1 MPRNKYPEVTEKA
14 ILDTAK
20 RLFLEHGYEHVTLQ
34 DIAEA
39 CGLTRGAIYHHFH
52 GKEEMLDA
60 VTTYMFHET
69 VPCREIQEDTSRNGL
84 EKLQRLIIAS
94 VSNREQLQMYRMLS
108 RTFYQSPKLV
118 CAYLLSCRTS
128 VVPMTRT
135 FLEEGVSD
143 GSITVDSTQIAAEV
157 VAVFTNLLLSPLV
170 FSSTG
175 PDFQRKVACVS
186 TMLESIG
193 LPLINDQVS
202 AAFSAMG
209 AVLYGEERT

>member
-1 MPRNKYPEVTEKA
+1 MPSPPYMS
-14 ILDTAK
+14 
-20 RLFLEHGYEHVTLQ
+20 
-34 DIAEA
+34 
-39 CGLTRGAIYHHFH
+39 TRRSPA
-52 GKEEMLDA
+52 
-60 VTTYMFHET
+60 
-69 VPCREIQEDTSRNGL
+69 REIRRTPPGTGWRNTAAHHCLRLPTGSSSRCTC
-84 EKLQRLIIAS
+84 
-94 VSNREQLQMYRMLS
+94 MLS

-143 GSITVDSTQIAAEV
+143 GSITVDSPQIAAEV

-186 TMLESIG
+186 TRLESIG

-202 AAFSAMG
+202 AAFSARALCCTGRNGPSFHQMPPG
-209 AVLYGEERT
+209 AFDFANIHTIRTNV

>member
-143 GSITVDSTQIAAEV
+143 GSITVDSPQIAAEV
-157 VAVFTNLLLSPLV
+157 VAVFTHLLLSPLV

>member
-20 RLFLEHGYEHVTLQ
+20 RLFLEHGYEHVTLH

-143 GSITVDSTQIAAEV
+143 GSITVDSPQIAAEV

>member
-1 MPRNKYPEVTEKA
+1 MPSPP
-14 ILDTAK
+14 I
-20 RLFLEHGYEHVTLQ
+20 
-34 DIAEA
+34 
-39 CGLTRGAIYHHFH
+39 CSTRRSPG
-52 GKEEMLDA
+52 
-60 VTTYMFHET
+60 
-69 VPCREIQEDTSRNGL
+69 REIQEDTSRNGL

-143 GSITVDSTQIAAEV
+143 GSITVDSPQIAAEV

>member
-143 GSITVDSTQIAAEV
+143 GSITVDSPQIAAEV

-186 TMLESIG
+186 TMLESTAS
-193 LPLINDQVS
+193 P
-202 AAFSAMG
+202 
-209 AVLYGEERT
+209 

>member
-60 VTTYMFHET
+60 VPTYMFHET

-143 GSITVDSTQIAAEV
+143 GSITVDSPQIAAEV

-186 TMLESIG
+186 TMLGSIG

>member
-1 MPRNKYPEVTEKA
+1 MFHVRNAGFAQGVLEVGPNS
-14 ILDTAK
+14 INP
-20 RLFLEHGYEHVTLQ
+20 
-34 DIAEA
+34 
-39 CGLTRGAIYHHFH
+39 H
-52 GKEEMLDA
+52 GKVHGGALATLADTVGGCCA
-60 VTTYMFHET
+60 CSKGGLCVTSSSTMEFLRPADGPRIFCTATPKKMGYHLS
-69 VPCREIQEDTSRNGL
+69 VIQVELTN
-84 EKLQRLIIAS
+84 
-94 VSNREQLQMYRMLS
+94 VSG
-108 RTFYQSPKLV
+108 TFYQSPKLV

-143 GSITVDSTQIAAEV
+143 GSITVDSPQIAAEV

>member
-39 CGLTRGAIYHHFH
+39 CGLTRGAIYTTSTVRRRCW
-52 GKEEMLDA
+52 MPSPPICSTRRSPA
-60 VTTYMFHET
+60 V
-69 VPCREIQEDTSRNGL
+69 RSRRTPPGTGWRNYSGSSL
-84 EKLQRLIIAS
+84 PPS
-94 VSNREQLQMYRMLS
+94 PTGSSS
-108 RTFYQSPKLV
+108 RCTACSPGPFTKAPKLV

-143 GSITVDSTQIAAEV
+143 GSITVDSPQIAAEV

>member
-94 VSNREQLQMYRMLS
+94 RC
-108 RTFYQSPKLV
+108 TACSPGPFTK
-118 CAYLLSCRTS
+118 APSWS
-128 VVPMTRT
+128 VPTC
-135 FLEEGVSD
+135 S
-143 GSITVDSTQIAAEV
+143 AAE
-157 VAVFTNLLLSPLV
+157 PP
-170 FSSTG
+170 SS
-175 PDFQRKVACVS
+175 
-186 TMLESIG
+186 L
-193 LPLINDQVS
+193 
-202 AAFSAMG
+202 
-209 AVLYGEERT
+209 

>member
-69 VPCREIQEDTSRNGL
+69 VPCLEIQEDTSRNGE
-84 EKLQRLIIAS
+84 EKL
-94 VSNREQLQMYRMLS
+94 QLQMYRMLS

-143 GSITVDSTQIAAEV
+143 GSITVDSPQIAAEV